1 MKIPTTVILSI
12 LALIMQATLME
23 KISIAG
29 AKPDLLFLLAAYV
42 AFEAYEI
49 PNGLVG
55 CWIVGIV
62 KDIGSF
68 GGLGGFALL
77 FLIVGYMIMLVRNL
91 FFRGD
96 ILMQSLIICGGS
108 VIVNIIYAFFVLLA
122 GNISFGEMLF
132 RSFAISLY
140 TMTV

>member
-1 MKIPTTVILSI
+1 
-12 LALIMQATLME
+12 
-23 KISIAG
+23 
-29 AKPDLLFLLAAYV
+29 
-42 AFEAYEI
+42 
-49 PNGLVG
+49 
-55 CWIVGIV
+55 
-62 KDIGSF
+62 
-68 GGLGGFALL
+68 
-77 FLIVGYMIMLVRNL
+77 MIMLVRNL

-140 TMTV
+140 TMAVSMVITTCINRIRMNTIEYY